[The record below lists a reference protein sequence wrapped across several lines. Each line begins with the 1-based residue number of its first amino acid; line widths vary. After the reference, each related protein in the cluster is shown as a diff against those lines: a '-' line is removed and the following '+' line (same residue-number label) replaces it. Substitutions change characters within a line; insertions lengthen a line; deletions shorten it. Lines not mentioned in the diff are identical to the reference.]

1 MTLRQSLP
9 PLCTCLLICNLKIIL
24 FPSTSWDYNED
35 NECVSILIN
44 VSPCMRVE
52 VLAWSSFH
60 CLPSSLYLLEG
71 ISPGNVRHQWERNQ
85 TYHWRAN
92 RSWVLRGRRLYYEV
106 STDWGV
112 TLPGDRS
119 RAVWE
124 NEGWMVFSRQREGAG
139 HLLLCVE
146 ITKWQED

>member
-9 PLCTCLLICNLKIIL
+9 PLCTCLLICDLKIIL

-44 VSPCMRVE
+44 VSPCMRVK

-71 ISPGNVRHQWERNQ
+71 ISPRNVRHQWERNQ

-139 HLLLCVE
+139 HLLLSVE
-146 ITKWQED
+146 ITKWQEE